1 MAGEERTVYVR
12 ERERESAAK
21 GAAEGAS
28 VNYCLLKS
36 KVPI

>member
-12 ERERESAAK
+12 ERESAGK

>member
-12 ERERESAAK
+12 ESAGK